1 MVYFSSLYV
10 LLFGIVLGSF
20 FNVVGL
26 RVSEGQSII
35 TPPSH
40 CPSCGRRLTVRD
52 LVPVFSYIFLKGRC
66 RTCGS
71 KISPIYPI
79 IELTTGLLFLF
90 SFLHATS
97 IEEMLAGWLLVSL
110 LIIVLVSDLAKMI
123 IPDKVLIWFLLFFV
137 VFRGFYRLQPWWD
150 PLLGAAT
157 GFLLLAA
164 IALISRGGMGGGDV
178 KLFALIGLFT
188 GTKIVLLGFILSA
201 FFGAVI
207 GIIAMMLGL
216 VKRRQPIP
224 FAPFITLGVLTAFF
238 FGDRMISFYLSL
250 LY

>member
-1 MVYFSSLYV
+1 MHTIFSIYFLI
-10 LLFGIVLGSF
+10 LGFILGSF
-20 FNVVGL
+20 YNVVGL
-26 RVSEGQSII
+26 RVPESQSII

-40 CPSCGRRLTVRD
+40 CPSCGRRLTIRD
-52 LVPVFSYIFLKGRC
+52 LVPVFSYIFLKGKC

-71 KISPIYPI
+71 KISPVYPI

-90 SFLHATS
+90 SFLRATS
-97 IEEMLAGWLLVSL
+97 VGAMLAGWLLISL
-110 LIIVLVSDLAKMI
+110 LIIVLVSDLAEMI
-123 IPDKVLIWFLLFFV
+123 IPDKVLLWFLPIFILFRV
-137 VFRGFYRLQPWWD
+137 IVPLQPWWD
-150 PLLGAAT
+150 SLLGAAA

-188 GTKIVLLGFILSA
+188 GTKIVLLGFMLSA
-201 FFGAVI
+201 FFGAFF

-224 FAPFITLGVLTAFF
+224 FAPFITLGVLTAYF
-238 FGDRMISFYLSL
+238 FGEQMISFYLSL